1 MQEPITDKKTR
12 TVLKIGGMNCAGCVN
27 VIQNHLLDT
36 DGVEKCEVNLGAE
49 KAVLEYDSQVTNIE
63 RLEQAVKDAGYKVV
77 YEKLTAKI
85 EGLTDASDAI
95 GLENKLVTNAGIKQ
109 VSVNYGN
116 GQVMLEYSPTLLSLS
131 DIRKILKDSGYE
143 IISEDMG
150 SSAAE
155 VEARKTKRLFF
166 IGLAIGIPVILLGHF
181 GANFLG
187 VTFSGSDESVYIS
200 FACASVIQL
209 WIGKRFY
216 IGAYKI
222 AKMKSANMD
231 TLIVLGT
238 TTVYVFSVT
247 NMFPTPIW
255 ENIHYEASVMV
266 IVFILLGKYLENK
279 TKGKASSTIR
289 KLLELQPKMATV
301 RKKESEEEEQVSVEL
316 LQPGDVIVVRP
327 GEKIPVDSKVI
338 EGNSAVD
345 ESMVTG
351 ESMPVTKKIE
361 DSVIG
366 GTINRE
372 GFLVLQATKVGSDTF
387 LSQVVGL
394 VEDAMGKKP
403 PMQQLVDKVAGKFA
417 FVIIGVAVITFLSW
431 FFFGSPGLIMGALI
445 PTVAVLVV
453 ACPCALGLATPTAVM
468 VGMGKAAQH
477 GVIFK
482 GGESLELLGKVN
494 TAVFDK
500 TGTLTEGKPQ
510 VTNVVLVNKI
520 TLIGKDT
527 RSDSAEHQVLEIASI
542 AERKSEHPLA
552 RSIVQKTKD
561 LGLTIG
567 EPSLFIAVPGKGV
580 KAKFNDQKILV
591 GSTTMM
597 EKERINTTKSQETI
611 QKLQNEGKTLSLV
624 AIEKELVGIIA
635 LLDTPKP
642 SAKPMVEKL
651 LRKNIEVIMLTGDN
665 QQTASIIAK
674 ELGIKKTLANL
685 MPSDKVDAIEELQK
699 NGKIVAMVG
708 DGIND
713 APALTKSDVG
723 IAIGSGTD
731 IALEAGNIVLIRDDL
746 TDVVSAIDI
755 CRKTLGKIKQNLVY
769 TFAYNAA
776 LIPVAGLGL
785 LYPALAG
792 LAMAVSSVSVVSN
805 SLLLKRWKPQS

>member
-1 MQEPITDKKTR
+1 MQEPVTDKKTR
-12 TVLKIGGMNCAGCVN
+12 TVLKIGGMTCAGCVN
-27 VIQNHLLDT
+27 VIQNRLLDT

-49 KAVLEYDSQVTNIE
+49 KAVLEYDSQVTDTE
-63 RLEQAVKDAGYKVV
+63 KLEQAVKDAGYKVV

-85 EGLTDASDAI
+85 EGLTDASDAK
-95 GLENKLVTNAGIKQ
+95 GLENKLATNTGIKQ

-116 GQVMLEYSPTLLSLS
+116 GQVTLEYSPTLLSLS
-131 DIRKILKDSGYE
+131 DIRRILKDSGYE
-143 IISEDMG
+143 IIREDMG
-150 SSAAE
+150 ASAEE
-155 VEARKTKRLFF
+155 VEARKTKRLFL
-166 IGLAIGIPVILLGHF
+166 IGLAVGIPVILLGHF

-187 VTFSGSDESVYIS
+187 VTFSGSNESVYIS

-216 IGAYKI
+216 IGAYKM

-238 TTVYVFSVT
+238 TTAYVFSVINT
-247 NMFPTPIW
+247 FPTPTW

-289 KLLELQPKMATV
+289 KLLELQPKVATV
-301 RKKESEEEEQVSVEL
+301 KKNGKEEQVPVEL
-316 LQPGDVIVVRP
+316 LQPGDMIVVRP
-327 GEKIPVDSKVI
+327 GEKIPVDSKVM
-338 EGNSAVD
+338 EGHSAVD

-351 ESMPVTKKIE
+351 ESMPVTKKIN
-361 DSVIG
+361 DAVIG

-372 GFLVLQATKVGSDTF
+372 GSLVLQATKVGSDTF
-387 LSQVVGL
+387 LAQVVGL

-417 FVIIGVAVITFLSW
+417 FIVMGIAVVTFLSW
-431 FFFGSPGLIMGALI
+431 FFFGSSGLIMGALI

-482 GGESLELLGKVN
+482 GGQGLELLGKIN
-494 TAVFDK
+494 TIVFDK

-510 VTNVVLVNKI
+510 VTDVIMVNKMAI
-520 TLIGKDT
+520 IGGDT
-527 RSDSAEHQVLEIASI
+527 GSDSPENQVLEIASI

-552 RSIVQKTKD
+552 RSIVQKTKE
-561 LGLTIG
+561 LGLTIE

-597 EKERINTTKSQETI
+597 KKEEIDTTKSTEVI
-611 QKLQNEGKTLSLV
+611 QKLQNEGKTISLV

-635 LLDTPKP
+635 LLDTPKS
-642 SAKPMVEKL
+642 SAKSMVEKL
-651 LRKNIEVIMLTGDN
+651 LKKKIEIVMLTGDN
-665 QQTASIIAK
+665 EQTASIIAR
-674 ELGIKKTLANL
+674 ELGIKRIMANL
-685 MPSDKVDAIEELQK
+685 MPSDKVDAIDKLQK
-699 NGKIVAMVG
+699 DGKIVAMVG

-731 IALEAGNIVLIRDDL
+731 IALESGNVVLIRDDL
-746 TDVVSAIDI
+746 TDVISAIDI

-769 TFAYNAA
+769 AFVYNAA

-792 LAMAVSSVSVVSN
+792 LAMAASSVSVVSS
-805 SLLLKRWKPQS
+805 SLLLKRWKPEK

>member
-12 TVLKIGGMNCAGCVN
+12 TVLKIGGMTCAGCVN
-27 VIQNHLLDT
+27 VIQNRLLDT

-49 KAVLEYDSQVTNIE
+49 KVVLEYDSQVTDVGRIE
-63 RLEQAVKDAGYKVV
+63 QSVKDAGYKVV

-95 GLENKLVTNAGIKQ
+95 GLENKLVTNTGIKQ

-116 GQVMLEYSPTLLSLS
+116 GHVMLEYSPTMLSLS

-150 SSAAE
+150 SSVEE
-155 VEARKTKRLFF
+155 VEARKTKILFF
-166 IGLAIGIPVILLGHF
+166 IGLAIAIPVILLGHF

-187 VTFSGSDESVYIS
+187 VQFSGSNESAYIS

-216 IGAYKI
+216 VGAYKM

-238 TTVYVFSVT
+238 TTAYVFSLINT
-247 NMFPTPIW
+247 FPTPIW
-255 ENIHYEASVMV
+255 ENIHYEASVMI
-266 IVFILLGKYLENK
+266 IVFILLGKYFENK
-279 TKGKASSTIR
+279 TKAKASSTIR
-289 KLLELQPKMATV
+289 KLLELQPKIATV
-301 RKKESEEEEQVSVEL
+301 RKKGKEEEQISVEL
-316 LQPGDVIVVRP
+316 LQPGDVIIVRP

-338 EGNSAVD
+338 EGTSAVD

-366 GTINRE
+366 GTVNRE
-372 GFLVLQATKVGSDTF
+372 GSLVLQAIKVGSDTF

-403 PMQQLVDKVAGKFA
+403 PIQQLVDKVAGKFA
-417 FVIIGVAVITFLSW
+417 FIIIGIALVTFLSW

-494 TAVFDK
+494 TMVFDK

-510 VTNVVLVNKI
+510 VTDVVLVNKI
-520 TLIGKDT
+520 AVIGKDT

-552 RSIVQKTKD
+552 RSIVQKTKE
-561 LGLTIG
+561 LGLTID

-580 KAKFNDQKILV
+580 KAKFHDQKILV

-597 EKERINTTKSQETI
+597 EKEEIDTTKSKETI
-611 QKLQNEGKTLSLV
+611 QKLQNEGKTISLV
-624 AIEKELVGIIA
+624 AIEKELLGIIA
-635 LLDTPKP
+635 LSDTPKP
-642 SAKPMVEKL
+642 SAKPTVEKL
-651 LRKNIEVIMLTGDN
+651 LKKNIEVIMLTGDN

-674 ELGIKKTLANL
+674 ELGIKKILANL
-685 MPSDKVDAIEELQK
+685 MPSDKVDAIEKLQK
-699 NGKIVAMVG
+699 NEKIVAMVG

-731 IALEAGNIVLIRDDL
+731 IALEAGKIVLIRDDL

-755 CRKTLGKIKQNLVY
+755 CRKTFGKIKQNLVY
-769 TFAYNAA
+769 AFVYNAA

-792 LAMAVSSVSVVSN
+792 LAMAASSVSVVSS